1 MVRPHHLLAVA
12 LAVFAGWLAW
22 GWLFPSD
29 EAQIRATLDRVA
41 AAVGSDAGD
50 GDLARLG
57 RVAGLRQEFH
67 PDLCVDAGP
76 PFRELRGREAVVA
89 AAARTGGVLRELEI
103 SFEDV
108 VVAVDGEGLQARVS
122 LVAEARFREGE
133 AAGRAYEA
141 RELDIVMVR
150 HEDRWVIREVVLVGA
165 LEPLS

>member
-1 MVRPHHLLAVA
+1 MVRPVQLLAGA
-12 LAVFAGWLAW
+12 LALLAAWFAW

-29 EAQIRATLDRVA
+29 EAQIRATLGRVA

-67 PDLCVDAGP
+67 PDLFVDAGP

-89 AAARTGGVLRELEI
+89 AAARTGGMLRELEV
-103 SFEDV
+103 SFVDV
-108 VVAVDGEGLQARVS
+108 VVAVDGAGLQAYVS

-141 RELDIVMVR
+141 RELDVVMVR
-150 HEDRWVIREVVLVGA
+150 HEDRWVIREVVLVGGLA
-165 LEPLS
+165 PLS